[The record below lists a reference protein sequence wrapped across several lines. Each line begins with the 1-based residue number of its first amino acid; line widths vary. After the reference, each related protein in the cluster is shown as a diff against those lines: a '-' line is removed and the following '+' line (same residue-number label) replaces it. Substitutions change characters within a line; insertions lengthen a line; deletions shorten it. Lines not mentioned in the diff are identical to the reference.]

1 MPAEDGAARRRLT
14 NRWELVTSRWS
25 AGTTG
30 VREEEMATLKIVGM
44 DDVYPTTIAD
54 IVDSS
59 IMKRAKSTDHLHR
72 AQRTCRATLVVLH
85 D

>member
-1 MPAEDGAARRRLT
+1 
-14 NRWELVTSRWS
+14 
-25 AGTTG
+25 
-30 VREEEMATLKIVGM
+30 MATLKIVGM